1 LGESPVNSRQSTV
14 RCVFFGK
21 SVAQR
26 ATLDVVDRVFEE
38 VGAVTGRSCAS

>member
-1 LGESPVNSRQSTV
+1 
-14 RCVFFGK
+14 VFFGK